1 MAGLLG
7 VPLTEPVSTRVESG
21 AAPRRWRPRWS
32 RVCVCLAAAA
42 LDLAMWGGDGSL
54 RWGGAAPTW
63 VVVIG
68 AVAVFAVL
76 LDERRDAP
84 TGFAVAWAYS
94 LAWGALLPHYQ
105 PFTALLLALYEL
117 ARRIPTRRAWPYLS
131 ASAAPWLLNAAN
143 AAALS
148 GVDRLG
154 TALNAALWAV
164 LTALVW
170 MAGQV
175 TYRNAQMLRLRDEVF
190 AARLHLTRQQDRVA
204 LARELH
210 DVLSHTIGA
219 ITMQAAGA
227 RALPP
232 GDPRVTDAL
241 GHITAT
247 STSAMQE
254 LRSLLGFLSEP
265 PEPADEPSARTGS
278 GDLVAHIGALVDS
291 TRACGLRVST
301 VGLQAVAALPP
312 AEQHAV
318 LRVVQESLA
327 NALRH
332 QGRGCRVGIHF
343 QIDDDSVVTHVV
355 SVGGAGRDAALS
367 GHGCG
372 MGLRGIAERL
382 AELGGDVEADGT
394 AQAFR
399 VRARI
404 PTGRA

>member
-1 MAGLLG
+1 MSILLACDFDAADWAAWLPALQAALPGERLLLPQDLAAQPALREDIDVAIVANPPPGQLAGLPRLG
-7 VPLTEPVSTRVESG
+7 LIQ
-21 AAPRRWRPRWS
+21 
-32 RVCVCLAAAA
+32 
-42 LDLAMWGGDGSL
+42 SL
-54 RWGGAAPTW
+54 
-63 VVVIG
+63 
-68 AVAVFAVL
+68 
-76 LDERRDAP
+76 
-84 TGFAVAWAYS
+84 WA
-94 LAWGALLPHYQ
+94 
-105 PFTALLLALYEL
+105 
-117 ARRIPTRRAWPYLS
+117 
-131 ASAAPWLLNAAN
+131 
-143 AAALS
+143 
-148 GVDRLG
+148 GVDRLLADPTLPAEVPLARMVDPAMN
-154 TALNAALWAV
+154 TAMAETALWAV

-404 PTGRA
+404 PAGRA